1 VSPTKR
7 RTRRE
12 RPARSTAAAPAPAG
26 PGPQQAAPR
35 PAWKWRTFPV
45 YFAFSVALFIG
56 VYAGFLAGYVQ
67 GNEGNGTFA
76 TVIFIVSALLLGF
89 GLSRI
94 TTQFLISRNWIKPR
108 PKKR

>member
-1 VSPTKR
+1 VSTTKR

-12 RPARSTAAAPAPAG
+12 RPARGTAVPAPAG
-26 PGPQQAAPR
+26 PGPQQAAAR
-35 PAWKWRTFPV
+35 PTWKWRTFPV

-56 VYAGFLAGYVQ
+56 VYAGVLAQYLGTH
-67 GNEGNGTFA
+67 GNGTFA
-76 TVIFIVSALLLGF
+76 MVIFIVSALLMGF